1 MEVLLSSKYQ
11 LVIPKE
17 IREKLNLKS
26 GQKIILFE
34 KNGIIHIV
42 PSYSLQNLH
51 GTLDEMK
58 TAELREDKDRF

>member
-17 IREKLNLKS
+17 IRNKLNLKA
-26 GQKIILFE
+26 GQKVILFE

-42 PSYSLQNLH
+42 PSHTLQSLC
-51 GTLDEMK
+51 GTLNVMK
-58 TAELREDKDRF
+58 TTELQEDEDRL